1 MNQTLNPNLLFN
13 KQLLFKDLNREAKK
27 ELRDKEIRANSIANT
42 YQNEPQYQKAFNKA
56 DLDYRSGTG
65 IYAPIA
71 YEQNNS
77 RKQQFENDGRNLWM
91 LNTLKANK
99 KIHYPDVITAYPRKV
114 IGIL

>member
-1 MNQTLNPNLLFN
+1 MNQSLNPDLLFN

-27 ELRDKEIRANSIANT
+27 ELRDKEIRINSIANT
-42 YQNEPQYQKAFNKA
+42 YQNIPQYQKAFNKA
-56 DLDYRSGTG
+56 DLDYRSGTA

-77 RKQQFENDGRNLWM
+77 RKQQFEYDGRNLWI
-91 LNTLKANK
+91 LDTLKANK
-99 KIHYPDVITAYPRKV
+99 KTHYPDSITAYPRKV